1 MKVSSQLQLP
11 IRPGMRED
19 IDARAGVEPGTL
31 LYAQNVRF
39 RQKGAA
45 VRRSGTTELATTM
58 HSSATTTI
66 AAQAQ
71 PDFVA
76 GDIEKV
82 IAAGGYAFR
91 RNDTTGE
98 WSVAGLTGSA
108 MPVRRVVTMFH
119 RPGASHPALA
129 GAATVAIDSAGY
141 MLVAYCVNDTVGSS
155 PFGPVCGYRYYAPD
169 GTAVISGF
177 EFSSTVRCRAVAVG
191 ATIYLVLQDSAATN
205 AVLEAYAFTAG
216 AQTGPT
222 TLVTLD
228 AQADSW
234 DVAPWPGATAG
245 RWLLTWYDSS
255 STTVTVRRL
264 NALATEADAT
274 FTPAGAPRIAC
285 YANTNHV
292 WVGTV
297 DDTSQAAIAR
307 CYVFSA
313 GSLTLAA
320 GPTNAW
326 TFTAAN
332 EASSPPI
339 FGTGTS
345 VTSANY
351 VGWILS
357 DTSANADSGCYQY
370 KSGSYTTAGTNT
382 VGTAYGGYP
391 TSPPFGPVG
400 EYSWVDSL
408 ANLNTAAV
416 AGSTSPAPRRPVM
429 LRRTSSSGV
438 GIFQVPELTAKRS
451 ATYINDTTRVDRWT
465 RPAQR
470 PNGNWVM
477 PLAVWIPDD
486 STGSIYYE
494 FLEFEAPC
502 TTTRAITSAAGTLVA
517 PGQPVDLLPRG
528 GTEGGVVEVGFITAP
543 TITLIDVG
551 SGTLADG
558 QYFVAACYRWIDD
571 IGRERRSAPSPVARL
586 TISGGGGAAGID
598 ITVTTQTWFRS
609 RRAGGS
615 GFGQLEIYVSST
627 DESALYLLNDDYPAA
642 AGSAFGSGVIQYT
655 DLTFDPATITANR
668 ELYTDGGVQQ
678 NDMPP
683 SGRCV
688 VASEETLWVGVTWDR
703 TLWQE
708 SKPIFPEEPAN
719 FSDND
724 AFKVRFPEDTVA
736 GGYMDGTLIVGSERA
751 LYAVRGQGPDDR
763 GSGSPRT
770 PYQIVSGL
778 GMVNERAVQVTPLG
792 LFFESH
798 RGIELLPRGLGPP
811 VFIGEAVQNQLALRP
826 SILDSTFHVGD
837 DASTVRFL
845 VEDPEA
851 LDEAFDAATG
861 VQVTS
866 TAGASGNSVV
876 ATLNHVLGGDAD
888 RLVIAFVGLDLRSGF
903 TYSPGT
909 AGVTLNGVAMT
920 ALTEYN
926 ISNQLGLLAF
936 YMLESALPAAGTYA
950 VTATVPTSGAPS
962 GTTSGISLGVI
973 SRENA
978 AQEAPTVL
986 AAVTGDSA
994 GLGVM
999 DISQAV
1005 TAEAYQTLVDC
1016 VYTASSNGNRSPD
1029 AGQTERV
1036 DLAGSSQS
1044 IGVSDK
1050 AGTAAGGATTMG
1062 WDFTSSQTNFPY
1074 MILGVSW
1081 AAENVGTRELVYDI
1095 DAQAWSVDTKPVAV
1109 AALGTTPDGLLF
1121 ASASLGVSPAL
1132 LLEDAS
1138 ATTDDGVFF
1147 EGRLTFHNC
1156 YPAGFT
1162 GQTKFQACAARTT
1175 LDANPSGVNVKVT
1188 LDDDTTR
1195 SKTITKI
1202 GTDTSKV
1209 KLYQCDPGN
1218 FDNRCGSV
1226 TVELFDSAGG
1236 VTWYGA
1242 TIYHEAEPEMTYP
1255 TAPAERG

>member
-1 MKVSSQLQLP
+1 MKVSKQLQLP

-39 RQKGAA
+39 RQKGSAQ
-45 VRRSGTTELATTM
+45 RRLGTTELATTM
-58 HSSATTTI
+58 HASATVTI
-66 AAQAQ
+66 ASQSQ

-98 WSVAGLTGSA
+98 WSVAGLTGTA
-108 MPVRRVVTMFH
+108 MPVRRVATMFH

-141 MLVAYCVNDTVGSS
+141 MLVAYCVNDTVSG
-155 PFGPVCGYRYYAPD
+155 FGQVCGYRYYAPD

-177 EFSSTVRCRAVAVG
+177 EISSTVRCRAVAVG

-205 AVLEAYAFTAG
+205 AVVEAYTFTAG
-216 AQTGPT
+216 VQTGPT

-274 FTPAGAPRIAC
+274 FTPAGAPRLSC
-285 YANTNHV
+285 YANTNFA

-297 DDTSQAAIAR
+297 DDTSQAAICR
-307 CYVFSA
+307 CYQFSA
-313 GSLTLAA
+313 GTMVFFA

-326 TFTAAN
+326 TFTAAS

-345 VTSANY
+345 VTNANY

-357 DTSANADSGCYQY
+357 DTAANADSGCYRY
-370 KSGSYTTAGTNT
+370 KSGNYTSGAVNT
-382 VGTAYGGYP
+382 VGEAYGGYP
-391 TSPPFGPVG
+391 VSTPFGPVG
-400 EYSWVDSL
+400 EYSWADSL
-408 ANLNTAAV
+408 ANLHSSAA

-502 TTTRAITSAAGTLVA
+502 TATRAITSAAGTLVA

-528 GTEGGVVEVGFITAP
+528 GTESGVTEVGVITSP
-543 TITLIDVG
+543 TITIIATG
-551 SGTLADG
+551 SGALADG

-571 IGRERRSAPSPVARL
+571 TGRERRSAPSPVARL
-586 TISGGGGAAGID
+586 TISGGGGVAGINL
-598 ITVTTQTWFRS
+598 TVTTQTWFRS

-615 GFGQLEIYVSST
+615 GFGQLEIYVSAT
-627 DESALYLLNDDYPAA
+627 DEGALYLLNDDYPAA
-642 AGSAFGSGVIQYT
+642 AGIAAGNGVIQFT
-655 DLTFDPATITANR
+655 NLTFDPATITANR

-683 SGRCV
+683 ACRSV
-688 VASEETLWVGVTWDR
+688 VAAEETLWVGVGFDR

-736 GGYMDGTLIVGSERA
+736 GAYMDGTLIVGSERA
-751 LYAVRGQGPDDR
+751 IYAVRGQGPDDR

-792 LFFESH
+792 VFFESH

-811 VFIGEAVQNQLALRP
+811 QFIGEAIQNQLALRP
-826 SILDSTFHVGD
+826 TILDSTFHVGE

-845 VEDPEA
+845 VEDATAVAASEPV
-851 LDEAFDAATG
+851 FDAASGDGAANSDVNGTEAVLTYSHTIGGGSNRILVAG
-861 VQVTS
+861 VILRRVS
-866 TAGASGNSVV
+866 GSVSAAGLLFDGVA
-876 ATLNHVLGGDAD
+876 ATLLDESPAFPGANSGDYTLYVFSMLAAD
-888 RLVIAFVGLDLRSGF
+888 
-903 TYSPGT
+903 
-909 AGVTLNGVAMT
+909 
-920 ALTEYN
+920 
-926 ISNQLGLLAF
+926 
-936 YMLESALPAAGTYA
+936 LPAAGSRTVT
-950 VTATVPTSGAPS
+950 VTATGSAASVIVHCMV
-962 GTTSGISLGVI
+962 TTWS
-973 SRENA
+973 NA
-978 AQEAPTVL
+978 AQQAPSPAIVL
-986 AAVTGDSA
+986 GSGATASDAVTNSTPSLAFDIIAVAAVA
-994 GLGVM
+994 
-999 DISQAV
+999 
-1005 TAEAYQTLVDC
+1005 TA
-1016 VYTASSNGNRSPD
+1016 TATATQRYF
-1029 AGQTERV
+1029 
-1036 DLAGSSQS
+1036 AGSASMRLGS
-1044 IGVSDK
+1044 SSSSAAPSATLGWTSLGSTNWAHATMVIGALPDVGS
-1050 AGTAAGGATTMG
+1050 
-1062 WDFTSSQTNFPY
+1062 P
-1074 MILGVSW
+1074 
-1081 AAENVGTRELVYDI
+1081 GTRELVYDI

-1109 AALGTTPDGLLF
+1109 AALGSTPDGLLF

-1147 EGRLTFHNC
+1147 EGRLLFHNC

-1162 GQTKFQACAARTT
+1162 GQTKFQACVARTT
-1175 LDANPSGVNVKVT
+1175 LNANPSGVNVKVT

-1195 SKTITKI
+1195 SKTISKT

-1218 FDNRCGSV
+1218 FDNCCGSV

-1242 TIYHEAEPEMTYP
+1242 TIYHEAEPEMAFP

>member
-98 WSVAGLTGSA
+98 WSVAGLTCSA

-141 MLVAYCVNDTVGSS
+141 MLVAYCVNDTVGSA

-205 AVLEAYAFTAG
+205 AVLEAYTFTAG
-216 AQTGPT
+216 AQTGPS

-234 DVAPWPGATAG
+234 DIAPWPGATAG

-274 FTPAGAPRIAC
+274 FTPAGAPRLSC

-357 DTSANADSGCYQY
+357 DTAANADSGCYQY

-382 VGTAYGGYP
+382 IGTAYGGYP

-502 TTTRAITSAAGTLVA
+502 ATTRAITSAAGTLVA

-615 GFGQLEIYVSST
+615 GFGQLEIYVSAT

-678 NDMPP
+678 SDMPP

-688 VASEETLWVGVTWDR
+688 VASEETLWVGVGFDR

-751 LYAVRGQGPDDR
+751 IYAVRGQGPDDR

-811 VFIGEAVQNQLALRP
+811 QFIGEAIQNQLALRP
-826 SILDSTFHVGD
+826 TILDSTFHVGE

-845 VEDPEA
+845 VEDPDA
-851 LDEAFDAATG
+851 IPATAPVFDVASFSGATNTDVNGTETVVTGSHTIGSGSNRLLTAAVIIRRVSGTM
-861 VQVTS
+861 
-866 TAGASGNSVV
+866 TAA
-876 ATLNHVLGGDAD
+876 
-888 RLVIAFVGLDLRSGF
+888 GLL
-903 TYSPGT
+903 Y
-909 AGVTLNGVAMT
+909 NGVAAT
-920 ALTEYN
+920 LIGTSAPF
-926 ISNQLGLLAF
+926 LGGFSEDFTLF
-936 YMLESALPAAGTYA
+936 VFSMLEADLPAAGSNTVT
-950 VTATVPTSGAPS
+950 VTATGTSLNAQATYAILTWSNAKQSHPTATVSTGSGDISTPVGNDSPGFAFDFIGVGSAATATATATQLFFNGTASKRLGASSSAASPS
-962 GTTSGISLGVI
+962 ASLGWTGLTGLPW
-973 SRENA
+973 
-978 AQEAPTVL
+978 AQATMNIEAL
-986 AAVTGDSA
+986 ADVG
-994 GLGVM
+994 
-999 DISQAV
+999 
-1005 TAEAYQTLVDC
+1005 
-1016 VYTASSNGNRSPD
+1016 SP
-1029 AGQTERV
+1029 
-1036 DLAGSSQS
+1036 
-1044 IGVSDK
+1044 
-1050 AGTAAGGATTMG
+1050 
-1062 WDFTSSQTNFPY
+1062 
-1074 MILGVSW
+1074 
-1081 AAENVGTRELVYDI
+1081 GTRELVYDI

-1138 ATTDDGVFF
+1138 ATTDDGTFF

-1162 GQTKFQACAARTT
+1162 GQTKFQACVARTT

-1195 SKTITKI
+1195 SKTITKT